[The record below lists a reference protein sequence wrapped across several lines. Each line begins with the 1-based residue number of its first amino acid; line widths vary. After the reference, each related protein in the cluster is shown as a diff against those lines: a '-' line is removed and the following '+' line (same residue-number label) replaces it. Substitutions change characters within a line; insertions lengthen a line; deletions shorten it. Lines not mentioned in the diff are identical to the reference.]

1 METLYG
7 ILSDFH
13 KSSPLAVE
21 QAMQTL
27 KSLGAQRLILNGDIT
42 GEQNPHRIPP
52 QYFLQYI
59 LKAAAD
65 TNLETYVQFGSHEE
79 FLPSEQVLTHH
90 RSLYGNI
97 IDVSHHRRI
106 ELPDHHLVFLP
117 GSDVNAGGEYTFGT
131 DLPSGTFLKT
141 KEGLMKIENTQQYPL
156 CAQLLQEQKAEQ
168 IFHYENI
175 ADLKKH
181 VTVPEKTIL
190 LCHVPPLSRSP
201 NGVDYAHFIEM
212 HTFNFEHVKFQYDLD
227 KYRQF
232 HPSPT
237 VAPYSAKMIEHLTT
251 KNIPFIPLANNSRD
265 TIERIAKEQSQQTK
279 KTTVQVA
286 VEKQDN
292 RGNDEL
298 ADLIKELDITKV
310 INGHF
315 HESVHHAHNHRF
327 QPVTQST
334 FTDSLL
340 WNASYMDDGKVGILR
355 VNGTQVAYQNIV
367 LNTT

>member
-7 ILSDFH
+7 ILSDCH

-21 QAMQTL
+21 QAMQKL
-27 KSLGAQRLILNGDIT
+27 KSLGAQRLILNGDLT
-42 GEQNPHRIPP
+42 GEQNPHCMPP
-52 QYFLQYI
+52 QYYLQYV

-79 FLPSEQVLTHH
+79 FLPSEQVLSHYTA
-90 RSLYGNI
+90 LYGNI
-97 IDVSHHRRI
+97 IDVSQHRRI

-141 KEGLMKIENTQQYPL
+141 KDRLMKIENPQQYPM
-156 CAQLLQEQKAEQ
+156 CAQMIEQQQAETL
-168 IFHYENI
+168 FHYENT
-175 ADLKKH
+175 ADLKKY
-181 VTVPEKTIL
+181 VTAPEKTIL
-190 LCHVPPLSRSP
+190 LCHVPPLSRSA
-201 NGVDYAHFIEM
+201 NGVDYAHFVEM

-232 HPSPT
+232 HPAPT
-237 VAPYSAKMIEHLTT
+237 VAPYNAKMIEHLTNQ
-251 KNIPFIPLANNSRD
+251 NIPFVPLANNSRD

-279 KTTVQVA
+279 QPNVQVA

-315 HESVHHAHNHRF
+315 HESVHHAHTHRF
-327 QPVTQST
+327 QPVEQGI
-334 FTDSLL
+334 FTPSLL
-340 WNASYMDDGKVGILR
+340 WNASYMDGRKVGILR
-355 VNGTQVAYQNIV
+355 VNDTQVAYQNID
-367 LNTT
+367 LTK